1 MIKFWK
7 KKQALIQAKM
17 IFVLWKHAFKFGLLK
32 MGFND
37 TDIMAENLKSPAAT
51 KLFEKKIN
59 IRFTITIGWFLK
71 IYI

>member
-17 IFVLWKHAFKFGLLK
+17 IFVLWKHAFNFGLLK

-37 TDIMAENLKSPAAT
+37 TDIMAENLKSTAAT
-51 KLFEKKIN
+51 KLFEKKN
-59 IRFTITIGWFLK
+59 QHTI
-71 IYI
+71 YH